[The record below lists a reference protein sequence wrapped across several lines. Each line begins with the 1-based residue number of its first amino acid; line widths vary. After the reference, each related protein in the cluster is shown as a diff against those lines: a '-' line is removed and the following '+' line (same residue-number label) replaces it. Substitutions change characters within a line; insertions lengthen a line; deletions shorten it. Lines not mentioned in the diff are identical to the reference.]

1 MNDMIMNS
9 KSALTMNSLELAFLC
24 DKGHKNVLADIRKM
38 LEELEI
44 NSADFSAEYKDTTG
58 RSNPCFNLPRR
69 ECDILV
75 SGYSV
80 KYRAAI
86 VDRWQELEEKIA
98 PKVPTNF
105 ATALQLAA
113 DQAKQLEL
121 AAPKV
126 AFVENLVERHT
137 LMTATQIA
145 QKHGMS
151 AVKLNRLLDELGGVY
166 SKSVKRGRAFIQSFI
181 DNGYGQ
187 VKQTEQGHSQC
198 LFSPSGEV
206 WIHSKLISEG
216 VC

>member
-9 KSALTMNSLELAFLC
+9 KSALTMSSREIAVLLGNLHANIKVSARRLAEKGTIALHESEFEHNGNTYYEYLFSKRDSL
-24 DKGHKNVLADIRKM
+24 
-38 LEELEI
+38 
-44 NSADFSAEYKDTTG
+44 
-58 RSNPCFNLPRR
+58 
-69 ECDILV
+69 ILV
-75 SGYSV
+75 AQNSPEFTA
-80 KYRAAI
+80 RL
-86 VDRWQELEEKIA
+86 VDRWQELEEKLA
-98 PKVPTNF
+98 PQVPTNF

-206 WIHSKLISEG
+206 WIHSKLVSEG
-216 VC
+216 VF

>member
-1 MNDMIMNS
+1 MNEMIMNS
-9 KSALTMNSLELAFLC
+9 KSALTMSSLEISRLVESRH
-24 DKGHKNVLADIRKM
+24 DNVKIAIDRLVARGVIHQPAMQDGIKAS
-38 LEELEI
+38 
-44 NSADFSAEYKDTTG
+44 NGVTTSEY
-58 RSNPCFNLPRR
+58 
-69 ECDILV
+69 LV
-75 SGYSV
+75 KKRDSYVVVAQLSPEFTA
-80 KYRAAI
+80 RL
-86 VDRWQELEEKIA
+86 VDRWQELEEQLA
-98 PKVPTNF
+98 PQVPTNF

-181 DNGYGQ
+181 DNGYGEL
-187 VKQTEQGHSQC
+187 KQTEHGHSQC
-198 LFSPSGEV
+198 LFSTAGEV
-206 WIHSKLISEG
+206 WIHSKLVSEG